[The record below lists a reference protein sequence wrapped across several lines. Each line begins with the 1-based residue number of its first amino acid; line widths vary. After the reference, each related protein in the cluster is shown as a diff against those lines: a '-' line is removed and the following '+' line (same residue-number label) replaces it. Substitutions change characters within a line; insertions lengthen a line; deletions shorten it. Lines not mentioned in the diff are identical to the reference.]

1 MVILLLP
8 HEQIDTVLE
17 VPVGLGLMG
26 KLMPNATVVGGSFP
40 LVRRS
45 SSSGKRRGGR
55 LPLLPILGH
64 PQSTLQGP
72 GQGGGQERG
81 FSKARFSHCPVG

>member
-1 MVILLLP
+1 
-8 HEQIDTVLE
+8 
-17 VPVGLGLMG
+17 MG
-26 KLMPNATVVGGSFP
+26 KLMPNATAVGGSFP

-45 SSSGKRRGGR
+45 SSSGKQRGGR

-81 FSKARFSHCPVG
+81 FSKARFSRCPVG